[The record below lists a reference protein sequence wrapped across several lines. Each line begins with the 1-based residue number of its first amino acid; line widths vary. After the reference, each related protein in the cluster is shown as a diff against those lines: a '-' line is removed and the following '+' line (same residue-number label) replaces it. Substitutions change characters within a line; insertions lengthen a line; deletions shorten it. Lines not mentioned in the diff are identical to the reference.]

1 MSSENSVME
10 FVRRYLAERRALGYE
25 LTAPGTEL
33 MRFARYADARHHRG
47 PLTEELI
54 VGWAREH
61 VKRTTEVTAAR
72 RLEVVRPFA
81 AYYRQFE
88 PTTEILPVGALGRGH
103 RRLVPHIYTDEEV
116 VHLLQAT
123 SRLTPHNGLRPLTYC
138 TLFGLIAAA
147 GLRLSEALNLSNGDV
162 DLTSRSITV
171 RQTKFRKSRCLPL
184 HSSVVQALE
193 RYRQSRDQCLD
204 TRPEAP
210 FFASSSGAALAKGT
224 VDNVFRRLRSH
235 LSWSA
240 RGDYPLPRLHDL
252 RHYSESRN
260 MPSSVSKAVSLEG
273 IAGFSRRLN
282 SAYSMG
288 SQIAEEGHQLVI
300 GSEAS
305 DSTLER
311 LHLVE
316 GSPFDVE
323 ICIEI
328 DLCCRD

>member
-33 MRFARYADARHHRG
+33 MRFARYADARRHRG

-116 VHLLQAT
+116 AHLLQAT

-252 RHYSESRN
+252 RHTF
-260 MPSSVSKAVSLEG
+260 AV
-273 IAGFSRRLN
+273 RRLQRWREQGQ
-282 SAYSMG
+282 AIDQAMFWLCTYL
-288 SQIAEEGHQLVI
+288 GHAKISNTYWYITGIPELMDAI
-300 GSEAS
+300 GARFEHFTTTGGAS
-305 DSTLER
+305 
-311 LHLVE
+311 
-316 GSPFDVE
+316 
-323 ICIEI
+323 
-328 DLCCRD
+328 